1 MQLLW
6 KNIYCLK
13 VTVAFF
19 VEPDDYESNLKTL
32 WREPYSTC
40 GALLLWNI
48 AYYLFTWLDVNH
60 NNAVGVRF

>member
-40 GALLLWNI
+40 GALLL
-48 AYYLFTWLDVNH
+48 
-60 NNAVGVRF
+60 